1 MVLGFFASRC
11 AYISAC
17 TNHAYTIVCSN
28 NLSLLDVWTQIPVQ
42 KHVNIIGSKL
52 SNAFNKISPKQ
63 ITQSDPNQYNVVCFR
78 FIIFVLFYSDLVDVH
93 LFIPKLMDIVS
104 DMLSNEKIKLKV
116 SHSDESQLTSH
127 NTLHIVQWL
136 IRINTIR

>member
-1 MVLGFFASRC
+1 
-11 AYISAC
+11 
-17 TNHAYTIVCSN
+17 
-28 NLSLLDVWTQIPVQ
+28 
-42 KHVNIIGSKL
+42 
-52 SNAFNKISPKQ
+52 
-63 ITQSDPNQYNVVCFR
+63 
-78 FIIFVLFYSDLVDVH
+78 
-93 LFIPKLMDIVS
+93 MDIVS